1 MRKRFFKGLLHDHR
15 TAYLLLLPFML
26 LFAVFNAFPIFF
38 SAFLSFQSW
47 NPVKGLSSMKFVGLD
62 NFYYAFTD
70 DAFWV
75 SLVNTIKITLVSG
88 LCQHLFAITLAYSLL
103 HIIVRGRRFLKAA
116 IFLPY
121 ITSSVA
127 VSLIVFNLFSPVG
140 MVNELL
146 SGLAAKLHLSSLAAA
161 LPINFFDSDWIRF
174 TIANQVTW
182 KFTGINTVIYMT
194 GLASIS
200 PDLYEAIELD
210 GAGRWQK
217 FRYIAL
223 PLLAPF
229 IFFATLMTLIGN
241 MQLFN
246 EPMILTQGTGGVDNS
261 GLTVSMYVYK
271 TGWSYLDMG
280 TASAISWIL
289 FLLIAL
295 VSALVFWGFGSR
307 GGLKNDR

>member
-1 MRKRFFKGLLHDHR
+1 MRKPFFKGLLHDHR
-15 TAYLLLLPFML
+15 TAYLLLLPFIL
-26 LFAVFNAFPIFF
+26 LYAVFNAFPIFF
-38 SAFLSFQSW
+38 SAFLSFQAW
-47 NPVKGLSSMKFVGLD
+47 DPVKGFSSMTFVGLD

-70 DAFWV
+70 DAFWI

-103 HIIVRGRRFLKAA
+103 HVITRGRHFLKAA

-140 MVNELL
+140 AVNELL
-146 SGLAAKLHLSSLAAA
+146 VWLTAGLHLNALATM
-161 LPINFFDSDWIRF
+161 LPVNFFDSDWIRF

-210 GAGRWQK
+210 GANRRQK

-229 IFFATLMTLIGN
+229 IFFGTLMTLIGN

-246 EPMILTQGTGGVDNS
+246 EPMILTRGTGGVDNS

-289 FLLIAL
+289 FGLIAL
-295 VSALVFWGFGSR
+295 VSALVFRGFGKRR
-307 GGLKNDR
+307 GLNHDR

>member
-1 MRKRFFKGLLHDHR
+1 MRETFLKGFLHDHR

-26 LFAVFNAFPIFF
+26 LYAVFNVFPIFF
-38 SAFLSFQSW
+38 SAFLSFQAW
-47 NPVKGLSSMKFVGLD
+47 NPVKGLGSMSFVGLD
-62 NFYYAFTD
+62 NFTYALTD

-88 LCQHLFAITLAYSLL
+88 LCQHLFAITLAYCLV
-103 HIIVRGRRFLKAA
+103 HVIVRGRHVLKAA

-140 MVNELL
+140 ALNELL
-146 SGLAAKLHLSSLAAA
+146 ARLAAGLHLNALAAT
-161 LPINFFDSDWIRF
+161 LPVDFFDSNWIRF

-210 GAGRWQK
+210 GASRLQK

-246 EPMILTQGTGGVDNS
+246 EPMILTRGTGGIDNS

-280 TASAISWIL
+280 TASAISWVL

-295 VSALVFWGFGSR
+295 VSALMFWGFSKR
-307 GGLKNDR
+307 GGSNP

>member
-1 MRKRFFKGLLHDHR
+1 MRKTWFKGILHDHR
-15 TAYLLLLPFML
+15 TAYLLLLPFIVL
-26 LFAVFNAFPIFF
+26 YAIFNAFPIFF
-38 SAFLSFQSW
+38 SAYLSFQAW
-47 NPVKGLSSMKFVGLD
+47 NPVKGLASMKFVGLD
-62 NFYYAFTD
+62 NYAYALTD
-70 DAFWV
+70 DAFWI
-75 SLVNTIKITLVSG
+75 SLVNTLKITAISG
-88 LCQHLFAITLAYSLL
+88 ICQHLFAITLAYSLL

-146 SGLAAKLHLSSLAAA
+146 GSLAHTLHLNDLAAK
-161 LPINFFDSDWIRF
+161 LPINFFDNEWIRF
-174 TIANQVTW
+174 TISNQVTW

-194 GLASIS
+194 GLAAIS
-200 PDLYEAIELD
+200 PDLYEAVELD
-210 GAGRWQK
+210 GANRWQK
-217 FRYIAL
+217 FRYISL

-289 FLLIAL
+289 FILIAL
-295 VSALVFWGFGSR
+295 FSALVFWGFGKK
-307 GGLKNDR
+307 GGTPS